1 MALKVKAKK
10 NEELKKEETKS
21 YFTLTSG
28 EYSIS
33 IPKEIIKKDKVK
45 KNNKY

>member
-21 YFTLTSG
+21 HVTLTSG
-28 EYSIS
+28 AYSIS
-33 IPKEIIKKDKVK
+33 IPKEIIKKDKIK

>member
-21 YFTLTSG
+21 HVTLTSG
-28 EYSIS
+28 AYSIS

-45 KNNKY
+45 KK